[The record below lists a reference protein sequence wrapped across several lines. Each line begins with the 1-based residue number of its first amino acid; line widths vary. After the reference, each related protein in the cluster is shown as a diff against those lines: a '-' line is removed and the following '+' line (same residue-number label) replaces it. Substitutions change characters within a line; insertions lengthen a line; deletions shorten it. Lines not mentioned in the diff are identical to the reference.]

1 MFKKL
6 LFIAVVFSVCQTF
19 AQNTIKTMFYNLL
32 EFPRFLPGDRSI
44 LLQDILDN
52 YEPDIFMV
60 CELQSQNGSD
70 QVLNIAL
77 NDEGANYSAA
87 PFVLNQSSSD
97 TDLQQM
103 LYYRSSMFTLV
114 YSEVIPT
121 EVRDI
126 NRYVLRLNTE
136 DQGTD
141 PVLIEVYVTHLK
153 SSQGSANQTLRLNMV
168 TELTD
173 HFANI
178 DPDSFVIFS
187 GDFNLYRA
195 TEPAYEEILDPTNA
209 IVLVDPINRPGSW
222 SSNTSFQDIHTQS
235 TRTSSGPFGAGAGG
249 GLDDRFDFIM
259 ISENMQ
265 TDPKLRY
272 VPDTYKAYGN
282 NGNCYNQNINNVDCI
297 GVFDQTTRDNIYN
310 MSDHL
315 PVVMEL
321 ETNKEIV
328 LSTSEFE
335 ATTLQIELENTIV
348 VDELRLQIAPTI
360 SETVSFTIYNTLGQN
375 VLTAPASTSKTRLI
389 NVSHLTNGVYYLKN
403 NQSLG
408 NPIKFLKTS

>member
-6 LFIAVVFSVCQTF
+6 LFIVLVSSVCQTF

-32 EFPRFLPGDRSI
+32 EFPRYLPGDRSE
-44 LLQDILDN
+44 LLQDILDT

-70 QVLNIAL
+70 QVLNIGL

-87 PFVLNQSSSD
+87 PFFLNQSSSD
-97 TDLQQM
+97 TNLQQM
-103 LYYRSSMFTLV
+103 LYYRSSMFTLI

-136 DQGTD
+136 DQATD
-141 PVLIEVYVTHLK
+141 PVLIEAYVTHLK
-153 SSQGSANQTLRLNMV
+153 SSQGTANQNLRLDMV
-168 TELTD
+168 TEFTNQL
-173 HFANI
+173 ANI
-178 DPDSFVIFS
+178 DPESFVLFS

-195 TEPAYEEILDPTNA
+195 TEPAYVEALDPTNA
-209 IVLVDPINRPGSW
+209 IVMVDPINRPGSW

-249 GLDDRFDFIM
+249 GLDDRFDFIL

-265 TDPKLRY
+265 TNPKLRY
-272 VPDTYKAYGN
+272 IPDTYKAYGN
-282 NGNCYNQNINNVDCI
+282 NGNCYDQSINNTDCV
-297 GVFDQTTRDNIYN
+297 GDFDQEIRDNIYN

-328 LSTSEFE
+328 LGATEFE
-335 ATTLQIELENTIV
+335 VVQSKIELENTIAV
-348 VDELRLQIAPTI
+348 TELRLNIAATI
-360 SETVSFTIYNTLGQN
+360 SESVSFEIYNTLGQK
-375 VLTAPASTSKTRLI
+375 VLTVPASTEKTRTI
-389 NVSHLTNGVYYLKN
+389 DVSHLTNGIYYLKN
-403 NQSLG
+403 NLSLG

>member
-6 LFIAVVFSVCQTF
+6 LFIVLVSSVCQTF

-32 EFPRFLPGDRSI
+32 EFPRYLPGDRSE
-44 LLQDILDN
+44 LLQDILDT

-70 QVLNIAL
+70 QVLNIGL

-103 LYYRSSMFTLV
+103 LYYRSSMFTLI

-136 DQGTD
+136 DQATD
-141 PVLIEVYVTHLK
+141 PVLIEAYVTHLK
-153 SSQGSANQTLRLNMV
+153 SSQGTANQNLRLDMV
-168 TELTD
+168 TEFTNQL
-173 HFANI
+173 ANI
-178 DPDSFVIFS
+178 DPESFVLFS

-195 TEPAYEEILDPTNA
+195 TEPAYVEALDPTNA
-209 IVLVDPINRPGSW
+209 IVMVDPINRPGSW

-249 GLDDRFDFIM
+249 GLDDRFDFIL

-265 TDPKLRY
+265 TNPKLRY
-272 VPDTYKAYGN
+272 IPDTYKAYGN
-282 NGNCYNQNINNVDCI
+282 NGNCYDQSINNTDCV
-297 GVFDQTTRDNIYN
+297 GDFDQEIRDNIYN

-328 LSTSEFE
+328 LGATEFE
-335 ATTLQIELENTIV
+335 VVQSKIELENTIAV
-348 VDELRLQIAPTI
+348 TELRLNIAATI
-360 SETVSFTIYNTLGQN
+360 SESVSFEIYNTLGQK
-375 VLTAPASTSKTRLI
+375 VLTVPASTEKTRTI
-389 NVSHLTNGVYYLKN
+389 DVSHLTNGIYYLKN
-403 NQSLG
+403 NLSLG

>member
-6 LFIAVVFSVCQTF
+6 LFFVLVSSVCQTF

-32 EFPRFLPGDRSI
+32 EFPRYLPGDRSE
-44 LLQDILDN
+44 LLQDILDT

-70 QVLNIAL
+70 QVLNIGL

-103 LYYRSSMFTLV
+103 LYYRSSMFTLI

-136 DQGTD
+136 DQATD
-141 PVLIEVYVTHLK
+141 PVLIEAYVTHLK
-153 SSQGSANQTLRLNMV
+153 SSQGTANQNLRLDMV
-168 TELTD
+168 TEFTNQL
-173 HFANI
+173 ANI
-178 DPDSFVIFS
+178 DPESFVLFS

-195 TEPAYEEILDPTNA
+195 TEPAYVEALDPTNA
-209 IVLVDPINRPGSW
+209 IVMVDPINRPGSW

-249 GLDDRFDFIM
+249 GLDDRFDFIL

-265 TDPKLRY
+265 TNPKLRY
-272 VPDTYKAYGN
+272 IPDTYKAYGN
-282 NGNCYNQNINNVDCI
+282 NGNCYDQSINNTDCV
-297 GVFDQTTRDNIYN
+297 GDFDQEIRDNIYN

-328 LSTSEFE
+328 LGATEFE
-335 ATTLQIELENTIV
+335 VVQSKIELENTIAV
-348 VDELRLQIAPTI
+348 TELRLNIAATI
-360 SETVSFTIYNTLGQN
+360 SESVSFEIYNTLGQK
-375 VLTAPASTSKTRLI
+375 VLTVPASTEKTRTI
-389 NVSHLTNGVYYLKN
+389 DVSHLTNGIYYLKN
-403 NQSLG
+403 NLSLG